1 MISKLPITLTAA
13 SLVMKSIVYIGTS
26 LDGFIA
32 KRDNDIE
39 WLVQFQNS
47 EVGRDF
53 EEFIERVDGIV
64 IGRATFEKVLDFPFW
79 PYTKKVFVLSKTL
92 KEVPDKLQDKVTIL
106 SLAPKALINYLTKLG
121 HSCIYVD
128 GGKVIQSF
136 LRDDCIDE
144 MIITRVPLLLGGG
157 IPLFGEL
164 DNDLLF
170 RHVQTKVLSNGLVKS
185 YYERSRDDS

>member
-1 MISKLPITLTAA
+1 
-13 SLVMKSIVYIGTS
+13 MKAIVYIGTS

-32 KRDNDIE
+32 KADNDIE

-53 EEFIERVDGIV
+53 EEFMERVDAIV
-64 IGRATFEKVLDFPFW
+64 MGRGTFEKVVSFPYW
-79 PYTKKVFVLSKTL
+79 PYSKKVFVLSATL
-92 KEVPDKLQDKVTIL
+92 KQVPDHLKDKVTIL
-106 SLAPKALINYLTKLG
+106 SLQPKALINYLTKLG

-157 IPLFGEL
+157 IPLFGQL
-164 DNDLLF
+164 
-170 RHVQTKVLSNGLVKS
+170 
-185 YYERSRDDS
+185 